1 MSTMHP
7 AFEAGQCSFVYMKD
21 SPPTCL
27 RQPAKLIF
35 QVTAPFAEQSVWRMI
50 SHVVAAA
57 VGVRAKTASR
67 STGS

>member
-1 MSTMHP
+1 
-7 AFEAGQCSFVYMKD
+7 
-21 SPPTCL
+21 
-27 RQPAKLIF
+27 
-35 QVTAPFAEQSVWRMI
+35 VWRMI